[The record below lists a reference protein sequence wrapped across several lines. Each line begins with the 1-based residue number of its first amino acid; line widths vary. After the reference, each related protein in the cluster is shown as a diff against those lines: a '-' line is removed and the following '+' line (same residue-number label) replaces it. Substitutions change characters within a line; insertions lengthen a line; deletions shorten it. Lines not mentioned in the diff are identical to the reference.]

1 MAHRIAVIGA
11 PSLIGRETLR
21 CLAETSLSGAEMVA
35 LAAGRATGAE
45 LSWGEKAVLK
55 TRDVARFDFA
65 GTDIAI
71 FACDA
76 KLAAVEVPRAAAA
89 GAMAIDLSG
98 HFHMEADVPLV
109 VAGVNDQALARA
121 TKRRIIACPLP
132 ASLIL
137 AMALKPLHEA
147 AGVRRVV
154 AATYQPASGV
164 GKEGMDELWSQT
176 RGIFV
181 NDNPEA
187 QYFTKQIAFNVI
199 PHIDRFMPDGATRE
213 EWALGV
219 EIRKLLN
226 PDIQVAASCV
236 RVPVMLGLGMAL
248 NIAFDRPIT
257 ERDARDV
264 LRKAPGL
271 SLLDRRDDG
280 GYASPA
286 EIVGEDMVYVSR
298 IRRDATLPQGLS
310 LWAVGDDVRLGAALN
325 AARIAEA
332 VARGEANSE
341 KIP

>member
-1 MAHRIAVIGA
+1 MAHRIAIIGA

-21 CLAETSLSGAEMVA
+21 CLSETNLAGAEVVA
-35 LAAGRATGAE
+35 LAQGRSAGADI
-45 LSWGEKAVLK
+45 SWGEKAVLK

-65 GTDIAI
+65 GTDLAI

-76 KLAAVEVPRAAAA
+76 KLAAVEVPRAVAA

-98 HFHMEADVPLV
+98 HFHMEPDVPLV

-121 TKRRIIACPLP
+121 SKRRIIACPLP

-137 AMALKPLHEA
+137 ALVLKPLHEA

-154 AATYQPASGV
+154 AATYQPASGA
-164 GKEGMDELWSQT
+164 GKEAIDELWSQT

-213 EWALGV
+213 EWAMGV

-226 PDIQVAASCV
+226 PDIQVSASCV
-236 RVPVMLGLGMAL
+236 RVPVMLGLGMVL
-248 NIAFDRPIT
+248 NIAFDRPIN
-257 ERDARDV
+257 ERDAREA

-271 SLLDRRDDG
+271 NVLDRRDDG

-298 IRRDATLPQGLS
+298 IRRDATLPNGLS

-325 AARIAEA
+325 AVRIAEA
-332 VARGEANSE
+332 VLRG
-341 KIP
+341 

>member
-1 MAHRIAVIGA
+1 
-11 PSLIGRETLR
+11 
-21 CLAETSLSGAEMVA
+21 
-35 LAAGRATGAE
+35 
-45 LSWGEKAVLK
+45 
-55 TRDVARFDFA
+55 
-65 GTDIAI
+65 
-71 FACDA
+71 
-76 KLAAVEVPRAAAA
+76 AVEVPRAAAA

-98 HFHMEADVPLV
+98 HFHLEPDVPLV
-109 VAGVNDQALARA
+109 VAGLNDAALAKA
-121 TKRRIIACPLP
+121 EKRRIIACPLP

-137 AMALKPLHEA
+137 AMVLKPLHEV
-147 AGVRRVV
+147 AGIRRVV
-154 AATYQPASGV
+154 AATYQPASGA

-199 PHIDRFMPDGATRE
+199 PHIDRFMADGATRE

-219 EIRKLLN
+219 ETRKLLG

-248 NIAFDRPIT
+248 NIAFDRPIN
-257 ERDARDV
+257 ERDAREV
-264 LRKAPGL
+264 LRKAPGI

-286 EIVGEDMVYVSR
+286 EIVGEDMIYVSR
-298 IRRDATLPQGLS
+298 IRRDATLPEGLS

-332 VARGEANSE
+332 VVRG
-341 KIP
+341 

>member
-11 PSLIGRETLR
+11 PSLIGREILR
-21 CLAETSLSGAEMVA
+21 CLAETSLAG
-35 LAAGRATGAE
+35 LAAGRGAGAE
-45 LSWGEKAVLK
+45 VSWGEKGVLK
-55 TRDVARFDFA
+55 TRDVARFDFV

-76 KLAAVEVPRAAAA
+76 KLAAPEVPRAAAA
-89 GAMAIDLSG
+89 GAMAIDRSG

-109 VAGVNDQALARA
+109 VASLNDAALARIS
-121 TKRRIIACPLP
+121 KRRIIACPLP

-137 AMALKPLHEA
+137 AMVLKPLHEA

-154 AATYQPASGV
+154 AATYQPASGA
-164 GKEGMDELWSQT
+164 GKEAIDELWSQT

-199 PHIDRFMPDGATRE
+199 PHIDRFMADGATRE

-219 EIRKLLN
+219 EIRKLLG

-248 NIAFDRPIT
+248 NIAFDRPIN
-257 ERDARDV
+257 ERDAREA
-264 LRKAPGL
+264 LRRAPGI

-332 VARGEANSE
+332 VLRG
-341 KIP
+341 

>member
-11 PSLIGRETLR
+11 PSLIGREILR
-21 CLAETSLSGAEMVA
+21 CLAETSLAGAELVA
-35 LAAGRATGAE
+35 LAQGRGAGAE
-45 LSWGEKAVLK
+45 VSWGEKAVLK
-55 TRDVARFDFA
+55 TRDVARFDYA
-65 GTDIAI
+65 GTALAI

-76 KLAAVEVPRAAAA
+76 KLAAIEVPRAAAA
-89 GAMAIDLSG
+89 GAVAIDLSG
-98 HFHMEADVPLV
+98 HFHLEPDVPL
-109 VAGVNDQALARA
+109 
-121 TKRRIIACPLP
+121 
-132 ASLIL
+132 
-137 AMALKPLHEA
+137 
-147 AGVRRVV
+147 VV

-164 GKEGMDELWSQT
+164 GKDGMDELWSQT

-181 NDNPEA
+181 NDDPEA

-199 PHIDRFMPDGATRE
+199 PHIDRFMADGATRE
-213 EWALGV
+213 EWAMAA
-219 EIRKLLN
+219 EIRKLVA
-226 PDIQVAASCV
+226 PDIQVSASCV

-248 NIAFDRPIT
+248 NIAFDRPIN

-298 IRRDATLPQGLS
+298 IRRDATLPNGLS

-332 VARGEANSE
+332 VLRG
-341 KIP
+341 

>member
-1 MAHRIAVIGA
+1 
-11 PSLIGRETLR
+11 
-21 CLAETSLSGAEMVA
+21 
-35 LAAGRATGAE
+35 
-45 LSWGEKAVLK
+45 
-55 TRDVARFDFA
+55 
-65 GTDIAI
+65 
-71 FACDA
+71 
-76 KLAAVEVPRAAAA
+76 
-89 GAMAIDLSG
+89 
-98 HFHMEADVPLV
+98 V
-109 VAGVNDQALARA
+109 VAGVNDAALARA
-121 TKRRIIACPLP
+121 SKRRIIACPLP

-137 AMALKPLHEA
+137 AMVLKPLHEA
-147 AGVRRVV
+147 AGIRRVV
-154 AATYQPASGV
+154 AATYQPASGA

-199 PHIDRFMPDGATRE
+199 PHIDRFMADGATRE

-219 EIRKLLN
+219 ETRKLLG

-248 NIAFDRPIT
+248 NIAFDRPIN
-257 ERDARDV
+257 ERDAREV
-264 LRKAPGL
+264 LRKSPGI

-286 EIVGEDMVYVSR
+286 EIVGEDMIYVSR
-298 IRRDATLPQGLS
+298 IRRDATLPEGLS

-332 VARGEANSE
+332 VARG
-341 KIP
+341 

>member
-1 MAHRIAVIGA
+1 
-11 PSLIGRETLR
+11 
-21 CLAETSLSGAEMVA
+21 
-35 LAAGRATGAE
+35 
-45 LSWGEKAVLK
+45 
-55 TRDVARFDFA
+55 
-65 GTDIAI
+65 
-71 FACDA
+71 
-76 KLAAVEVPRAAAA
+76 VEVPRAVAA

-98 HFHMEADVPLV
+98 HFHMEPDVPLV

-121 TKRRIIACPLP
+121 SKRRIIACPLP

-137 AMALKPLHEA
+137 ALVLKPLHEA

-154 AATYQPASGV
+154 VATYQPTSGV

-176 RGIFV
+176 RGIYV

-199 PHIDRFMPDGATRE
+199 PHIDRFMADGATRE
-213 EWALGV
+213 EWAMGV
-219 EIRKLLN
+219 EIRKLIN
-226 PDIQVAASCV
+226 PDIQVSASCV

-248 NIAFDRPIT
+248 NIAFDRPIN
-257 ERDARDV
+257 ERDAREA

-271 SLLDRRDDG
+271 SVLDRRDDG

-332 VARGEANSE
+332 VLKA
-341 KIP
+341 

>member
-1 MAHRIAVIGA
+1 
-11 PSLIGRETLR
+11 
-21 CLAETSLSGAEMVA
+21 
-35 LAAGRATGAE
+35 
-45 LSWGEKAVLK
+45 
-55 TRDVARFDFA
+55 
-65 GTDIAI
+65 
-71 FACDA
+71 
-76 KLAAVEVPRAAAA
+76 
-89 GAMAIDLSG
+89 
-98 HFHMEADVPLV
+98 
-109 VAGVNDQALARA
+109 
-121 TKRRIIACPLP
+121 
-132 ASLIL
+132 
-137 AMALKPLHEA
+137 
-147 AGVRRVV
+147 VRRVV
-154 AATYQPASGV
+154 AATYQPASGA

-257 ERDARDV
+257 ERDAREA
-264 LRKAPGL
+264 LRKAPGI

-332 VARGEANSE
+332 VLRG
-341 KIP
+341 

>member
-1 MAHRIAVIGA
+1 MAHRIACSGA
-11 PSLIGRETLR
+11 PSLIGREILR
-21 CLAETSLSGAEMVA
+21 CLAETSLAGAEVMA
-35 LAAGRATGAE
+35 LAGGRAAGAE

-65 GTDIAI
+65 GTTLAI

-76 KLAAVEVPRAAAA
+76 KLASVEVPRAAAA

-98 HFHMEADVPLV
+98 HFHLEPDVPLV
-109 VAGVNDQALARA
+109 AAGVNDAALAHA
-121 TKRRIIACPLP
+121 SKRRIIACPLP

-147 AGVRRVV
+147 AGILRVV
-154 AATYQPASGV
+154 AATYQPVSGV

-199 PHIDRFMPDGATRE
+199 PHIDRFMADGATRE

-219 EIRKLLN
+219 EARKLLG

-248 NIAFDRPIT
+248 NIAFDHPIN
-257 ERDARDV
+257 ERDAREV
-264 LRKAPGL
+264 LRKSPGI
-271 SLLDRRDDG
+271 SLIDRRDDG
-280 GYASPA
+280 GYASPT

-298 IRRDATLPQGLS
+298 IRRDATLRDGLS

-332 VARGEANSE
+332 VARS
-341 KIP
+341 